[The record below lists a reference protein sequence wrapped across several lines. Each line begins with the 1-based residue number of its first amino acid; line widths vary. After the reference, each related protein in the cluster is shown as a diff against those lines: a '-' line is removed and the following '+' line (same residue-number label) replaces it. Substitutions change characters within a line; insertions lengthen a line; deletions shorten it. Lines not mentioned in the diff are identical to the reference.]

1 MKKKVIEK
9 KFGVDFDSPGGAL
22 TLSASEVSK
31 NDSAYGL
38 CERKH
43 KDGWKIKGEI
53 HEDYYLWVNDF
64 EAKHPRYGRVWG
76 NFESTVYATS
86 EKGYQHF
93 YKHHQPSA
101 WDYQDI

>member
-1 MKKKVIEK
+1 MKKKLIEK
-9 KFGVDFDSPGGAL
+9 KFGVDFDSSGGAL
-22 TLSASEVSK
+22 TLNPSEVSDK
-31 NDSAYGL
+31 DDYGL

-53 HEDYYLWVNDF
+53 QEDYCTWVNDF
-64 EAKHPRYGRVWG
+64 EAKHPRYGKVWG
-76 NFESTVYATS
+76 NFEDIVYATS

-93 YKHHQPSA
+93 YKHHTPQA